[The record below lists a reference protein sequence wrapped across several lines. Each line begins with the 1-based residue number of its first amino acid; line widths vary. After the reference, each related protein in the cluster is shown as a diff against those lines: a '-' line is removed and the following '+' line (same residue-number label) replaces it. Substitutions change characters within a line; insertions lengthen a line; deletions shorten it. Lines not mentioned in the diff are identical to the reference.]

1 MLQIP
6 YLTEGRL
13 EELTLVVG
21 RETPDDDNNE
31 GNVTS
36 LRLYIDLS
44 SLGPTMIGFQIVNDR
59 LDITL
64 RNEDFTVVEFLQ
76 SRQSQI
82 TEEMSGVSDF
92 RVIKVRVVQSKV
104 EAPDPLFLDEAV
116 KPQRIDMSV

>member
-1 MLQIP
+1 
-6 YLTEGRL
+6 
-13 EELTLVVG
+13 
-21 RETPDDDNNE
+21 
-31 GNVTS
+31 
-36 LRLYIDLS
+36 
-44 SLGPTMIGFQIVNDR
+44 GPTMIGFQIVNDR